1 MKIVFIFAH
10 PDDESFGPGGTI
22 AKLSL
27 DTDVHVFSLCN
38 GARPGNENVSSQ
50 RVKSF
55 YEACKLF
62 GATGTI
68 HNVPDLALT
77 AQPTIHKLESII
89 AQMKP
94 DVVYTHSISDIHQD
108 HRVVAEATMVACRP
122 KPQSTIKELYFCEIP
137 ASSDWSFY
145 KVQPTFEPN
154 VFVDVG
160 DFINIKKQA
169 LDLYQTETYQYPD
182 ARSIESMETRA
193 KFRGTQ
199 IGVNYAEA
207 FQLVFSRR

>member
-1 MKIVFIFAH
+1 MNILFILAH

-22 AKLSL
+22 AKLAV
-27 DTDVHVFSLCN
+27 DNDVHVFSLCN
-38 GARPGNENVSSQ
+38 GARPGNEKVSAQ
-50 RVKSF
+50 RVESF
-55 YEACKLF
+55 YSACKMF
-62 GATGTI
+62 GANGTI

-77 AQPTIHKLESII
+77 DQPTIHKIENII
-89 AQMKP
+89 TQMKP
-94 DVVYTHSISDIHQD
+94 DVVYTHSISDIHKD

-122 KPQSTIKELYFCEIP
+122 KAESTVKELYFCEIP

-154 VFVDVG
+154 VFVDITDYIAVKR
-160 DFINIKKQA
+160 NA
-169 LDLYQTETYQYPD
+169 LSLYHTETYRYPD
-182 ARSIESMETRA
+182 ARSIESMEVRA

>member
-1 MKIVFIFAH
+1 MNIIFIFAH

-22 AKLSL
+22 AKLAV
-27 DTDVHVFSLCN
+27 DNTVHVFSLCN
-38 GARPGNENVSSQ
+38 GARPGNEAVSSQ
-50 RVKSF
+50 RVDSF
-55 YEACKLF
+55 YKACESF
-62 GATGTI
+62 GASSTI

-77 AQPTIHKLESII
+77 VNATVSKIETIIL
-89 AQMKP
+89 QMKP
-94 DVVYTHSISDIHQD
+94 DVVYTHSLGDIHRD
-108 HRVVAEATMVACRP
+108 HRAVAEATMVACRP
-122 KPQSTIKELYFCEIP
+122 KPESTVKELYFCEIP
-137 ASSDWSFY
+137 ASSDWSFC

-154 VFVDVG
+154 VFVDVS
-160 DFINIKKQA
+160 DFIDVKKKA
-169 LDLYQTETYQYPD
+169 LSLYHTETYRYPD